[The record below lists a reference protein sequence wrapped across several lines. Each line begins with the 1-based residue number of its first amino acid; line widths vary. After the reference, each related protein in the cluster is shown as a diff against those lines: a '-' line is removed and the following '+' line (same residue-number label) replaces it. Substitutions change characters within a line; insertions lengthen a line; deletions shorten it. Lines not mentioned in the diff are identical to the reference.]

1 MEENENENPN
11 SMIIKTISFACFLSS
26 DPLFSTISTLYIL
39 ILLYFPP
46 PICFKVV
53 FSPVLNITLILL
65 LTLLRFGATQR
76 YENSENNE
84 NREKIEN
91 KRNDVID
98 ADQAD
103 CNYKSETLHEDHHN
117 WVIKCKESGFDP
129 DPIFEEK
136 FVEWNVRAPLDVIY
150 EAYYEGEECEEEE
163 DDQQQKHDENKDP
176 NKDPTRFGIERY
188 PSLSLYY
195 PDSDSDASSDGDFM
209 AVGDW
214 GSPENVRF
222 RWEDEDREGLI
233 EIALDGL
240 DNGLDNGSYNN
251 KKKRDFDYLV
261 ESFHGEEENNL
272 IEIDISPAK
281 FEGKWRFS
289 GGG

>member
-53 FSPVLNITLILL
+53 FSPVLIITLILL

-76 YENSENNE
+76 YENRENTE
-84 NREKIEN
+84 I
-91 KRNDVID
+91 KRNDIVD

-103 CNYKSETLHEDHHN
+103 YNYKSEPLHEDHHN
-117 WVIKCKESGFDP
+117 WVITCKESGFDP

-150 EAYYEGEECEEEE
+150 EGYYEGEECEKEEG
-163 DDQQQKHDENKDP
+163 DQQHKHDENEDP

-195 PDSDSDASSDGDFM
+195 PESDSDTSSDGDFM
-209 AVGDW
+209 AVDDW
-214 GSPENVRF
+214 GSMENVRF

-233 EIALDGL
+233 EIALGGLDSGL
-240 DNGLDNGSYNN
+240 DNSLDNNN
-251 KKKRDFDYLV
+251 NNNKRDFDYLV
-261 ESFHGEEENNL
+261 ETFHGEEENNL

-281 FEGKWRFS
+281 FDGKWRFA

>member
-39 ILLYFPP
+39 ILIYFPP

-53 FSPVLNITLILL
+53 FSPVLIITLILL

-76 YENSENNE
+76 YGKTENN
-84 NREKIEN
+84 EN
-91 KRNDVID
+91 KRNDVVD
-98 ADQAD
+98 ADQTE
-103 CNYKSETLHEDHHN
+103 NKSESLLEDHHN
-117 WVIKCKESGFDP
+117 RVITCKESGFDP

-150 EAYYEGEECEEEE
+150 EAYYEGGEEE

-176 NKDPTRFGIERY
+176 HRFGIERY

-195 PDSDSDASSDGDFM
+195 PDSDSDTSSDGDFM

-240 DNGLDNGSYNN
+240 DNGSYNN
-251 KKKRDFDYLV
+251 NNNNKRDFDYLV
-261 ESFHGEEENNL
+261 ENFHGEEENNL

-281 FEGKWRFS
+281 FDGKRRFS
-289 GGG
+289 GGS